1 MAKIK
6 LNPDP
11 TFTAPVSI
19 PVHGKSPVAVK
30 FTFKHRTKDAAQAW
44 LEEIKDKSDVD
55 VVMDCATAWE
65 LDDKFTA
72 ENVELLLQNYV
83 GAGGAV
89 VSTYLDELLAARAK
103 N

>member
-44 LEEIKDKSDVD
+44 LDTVKDKGDAE
-55 VVMDCATAWE
+55 VVMECATGWE
-65 LDDKFTA
+65 LDDAFTQ
-72 ENVELLLQNYV
+72 ENIELLLQNYV
-83 GAGGAV
+83 GAGGAI